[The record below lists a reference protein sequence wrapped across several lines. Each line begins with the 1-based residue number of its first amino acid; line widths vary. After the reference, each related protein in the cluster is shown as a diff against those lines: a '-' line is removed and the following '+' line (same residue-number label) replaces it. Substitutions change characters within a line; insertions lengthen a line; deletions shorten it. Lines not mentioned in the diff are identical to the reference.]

1 MSTAMAEV
9 GTHEKLFSV
18 DATAE
23 RLNLSHWTVRS
34 WCRSGRLE
42 HYKLGSKIFI
52 AASEINR
59 VIDQSKVH
67 R

>member
-1 MSTAMAEV
+1 MSTAMEIS
-9 GTHEKLFSV
+9 TRE
-18 DATAE
+18 E
-23 RLNLSHWTVRS
+23 RYNVNAAASRLGLSHWTVRS

-59 VIDQSKVH
+59 VIDQSKVS